1 LGILCFSLVSTQGEL
16 SPERLAIVEKAFAR
30 LDRDGSGVVTI
41 EDITGVFNAKKH
53 PEVMEGRKTEAQV
66 LTEFLATMEGMCGDK
81 DGKVTF
87 KEFKDYYTELSA
99 SIPTDTYFVTM
110 MEVCDIVLG
119 AQAFPLHHAA
129 LFVTVSQLIR
139 APG

>member
-1 LGILCFSLVSTQGEL
+1 M
-16 SPERLAIVEKAFAR
+16 VEKAFAR

-41 EDITGVFNAKKH
+41 DDITGVFNAKKH

-110 MEVCDIVLG
+110 MEVCVCLPVVG
-119 AQAFPLHHAA
+119 VAA
-129 LFVTVSQLIR
+129 LTFHDPHYNVYVR
-139 APG
+139 VPG